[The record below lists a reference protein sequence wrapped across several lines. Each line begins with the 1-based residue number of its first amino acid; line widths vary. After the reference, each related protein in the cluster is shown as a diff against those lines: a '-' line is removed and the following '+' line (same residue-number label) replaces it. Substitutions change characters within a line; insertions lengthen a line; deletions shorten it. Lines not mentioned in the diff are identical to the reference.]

1 MYEVVLTIIVLV
13 VFAGAVYV
21 VERFTKPKEAGGQP
35 PVEQPTSLLAL
46 LLKNRPAR
54 FLIMLGVVLAI
65 SAAALYAAV
74 WAMVHP
80 THPLSRAYVI
90 GIIALVVIGRI
101 FRWHK
106 AIRSLF
112 K

>member
-1 MYEVVLTIIVLV
+1 
-13 VFAGAVYV
+13 
-21 VERFTKPKEAGGQP
+21 
-35 PVEQPTSLLAL
+35 
-46 LLKNRPAR
+46 
-54 FLIMLGVVLAI
+54 MLGVVLAI
-65 SAAALYAAV
+65 YAAALYAAV

-90 GIIALVVIGRI
+90 GIIALVVIGRL